1 MRMNKRGVSPIIATV
16 LIIGFTIVL
25 AAMVMM
31 WGTDLIKG
39 IQEDTSRSSEI
50 KLTCASKLTELTLK
64 VKKNPD
70 TDSYSLTIDNPN
82 DVNIAGFIFRLYDDA
97 GENMQAFDTH
107 NAANL
112 KKITVGQKSLE
123 GLKGEELNKARG
135 VDAFGAKT
143 FKFSSPGFNVGK
155 VGVFPKINIQDKVE
169 TCSNEVKA
177 KVG

>member
-25 AAMVMM
+25 AAMIMM

-50 KLTCASKLTELTLK
+50 KLTCASKLTELTMK
-64 VKKNPD
+64 AKKNEE
-70 TDSYSLTIDNPN
+70 TDSYSITVDNPN
-82 DVNIAGFIFRLYDDA
+82 DVNLVGFIFRLYDAD
-97 GENMQAFDTH
+97 GENMQAYDTH

-112 KKITVGQKSLE
+112 KKINAGQKSLE
-123 GLKGEELNKARG
+123 GLKGEELNKARS

-143 FKFSSPGFNVGK
+143 FKFSSPGFNVVK
-155 VGVFPKINIQDKVE
+155 VGVFPKVEIQDKVE